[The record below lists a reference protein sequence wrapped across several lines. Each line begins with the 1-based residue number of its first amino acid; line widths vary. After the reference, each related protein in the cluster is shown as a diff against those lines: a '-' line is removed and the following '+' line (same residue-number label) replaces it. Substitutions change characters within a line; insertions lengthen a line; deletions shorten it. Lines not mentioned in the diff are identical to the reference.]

1 MAEEKEQ
8 ISEIIYKKL
17 DKTIEESLNII
28 LQDISKRYD
37 IKLDDLE
44 GEYLENGKKKL
55 NGYNRYNSKRRKEM
69 LEKNPNMDFGEM
81 SKIIGSEWA
90 NMKDEDKKKYQ

>member
-1 MAEEKEQ
+1 
-8 ISEIIYKKL
+8 
-17 DKTIEESLNII
+17 
-28 LQDISKRYD
+28 
-37 IKLDDLE
+37 
-44 GEYLENGKKKL
+44 
-55 NGYNRYNSKRRKEM
+55 M